1 MKVGLFLEDVG
12 NGEGKAARD
21 IVLVL
26 EMVKDNVKRVEI
38 HCVA

>member
-21 IVLVL
+21 IVL
-26 EMVKDNVKRVEI
+26 EMVKDNVKSVEI